1 MVKSKVGLMGNFAE
15 RVLKITKK
23 IPKGKVAT
31 YSQVAKLT
39 KNPRAYRAVGQTL
52 SNKPTPITIPCHRV
66 VKSDGTLGGYA
77 FGIEKKSRLL
87 KNEGIKIQDG
97 KIDLVKYGWR
107 RNLAS

>member
-1 MVKSKVGLMGNFAE
+1 MGDFAE

-23 IPKGKVAT
+23 IPAGSVTT
-31 YSQVAKLT
+31 YSEIAKLT
-39 KNPRAYRAVGQTL
+39 KNPRAYRAAGQAL
-52 SNKPTPITIPCHRV
+52 RKNPTPITIPCHRV
-66 VKSDGTLGGYA
+66 VKSDGSLGSYA

-87 KNEGIKIQDG
+87 ANEGIKIQDG